1 MFFFFSKRNLLTVVL
16 RQLDSNRT
24 LFQLQIAVK
33 MCKCYELQ
41 LLRNVFPRT
50 VSDVSS
56 VFSSQLLV
64 KFDNFWLP
72 SFMIFRNLNKKSQN
86 IKNRLSI
93 QCDSAKFSAVGGS
106 LKCTIA
112 CSSTASCPSKYQLLG
127 FGTTVVE

>member
-16 RQLDSNRT
+16 RQLDSNKT

-33 MCKCYELQ
+33 MSKCCELQ

-50 VSDVSS
+50 ESDVSS

-72 SFMIFRNLNKKSQN
+72 SFMMFRNLNKKSQN

-112 CSSTASCPSKYQLLG
+112 CSSTASCPGKYQLLG